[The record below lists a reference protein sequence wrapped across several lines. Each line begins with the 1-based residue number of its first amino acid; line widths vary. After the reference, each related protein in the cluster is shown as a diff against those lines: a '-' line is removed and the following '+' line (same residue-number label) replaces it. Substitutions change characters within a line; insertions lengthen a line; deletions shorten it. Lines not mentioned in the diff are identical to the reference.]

1 MLPPAA
7 LQELK
12 RLMKAQEIN
21 RHSAALQTSA
31 LSQCAGGILHCR
43 MPSDTSE
50 QAVIP
55 VVSQSQPLPI
65 GSHCHAHHP
74 EVQEVKAHRA
84 RLHLDSSGIEAD
96 AELVSLIKGYL
107 QDPAFQEEVD
117 RVAQLW
123 DRAEAELLAEHEEHG
138 ATDMELESFFTST

>member
-12 RLMKAQEIN
+12 RVMEAQEIN
-21 RHSAALQTSA
+21 RHPAALQKSA
-31 LSQCAGGILHCR
+31 LNQCAGGILHCR
-43 MPSDTSE
+43 MPSNSSE

-55 VVSQSQPLPI
+55 AVSQSQPLPT

-74 EVQEVKAHRA
+74 EAQEAEAHQA
-84 RLHLDSSGIEAD
+84 RLHSDSSGIETD

-123 DRAEAELLAEHEEHG
+123 DKAEAELLAEHEEHG
-138 ATDMELESFFTST
+138 ATDIELEGFLTST